1 MIRATIDPET
11 SDFHVSNET
20 WEFRREGAGTVVN
33 YAIEFEPKFWV
44 PPVVGPYILKRKL
57 ESHGGGAVDRIESL
71 ARALQQ

>member
-1 MIRATIDPET
+1 
-11 SDFHVSNET
+11 
-20 WEFRREGAGTVVN
+20 VN

-71 ARALQQ
+71 ARELQQ